1 MEKGMKTSHFLLI
14 GLLLCYG
21 CTDQDE
27 ANGKVFDEKVVEM
40 QNTREGGEA
49 DASDPVVVTSRRST
63 EAEQLLTYLK
73 NIEGEK
79 TLSGAMATVNW
90 NTNEAE
96 WVHRHTGRWP
106 AINCFDYIHH
116 VFSSKGGW
124 IDYSNITVVEN
135 WHRNGGIVAAMWHWN
150 VPANNGKDYSFY
162 YGDKE
167 SDTKFDVRK
176 IFDESSAE
184 YQRMIKD
191 IDQVAGYLKLL
202 QQKGIP
208 VLWRPLHEAGGMWFW
223 WGRDPE
229 ACNELWRVMYRR
241 FQAAGLNNLIWVWT
255 QSSAWGKPY
264 SDGYRWYPGD
274 EYVDIVGMDVY
285 NTTDVRKVAND
296 CYNFLREYSPD
307 KLVALTECGGVPTM
321 GRQWR
326 AGAKWLFVMP
336 WYDYSRTNNPN
347 STAFAETSHS
357 CCDITWWENTWSE
370 DFVLSRD
377 QIDMEAAGIHELR
390 VGE

>member
-1 MEKGMKTSHFLLI
+1 
-14 GLLLCYG
+14 
-21 CTDQDE
+21 
-27 ANGKVFDEKVVEM
+27 
-40 QNTREGGEA
+40 
-49 DASDPVVVTSRRST
+49 
-63 EAEQLLTYLK
+63 
-73 NIEGEK
+73 
-79 TLSGAMATVNW
+79 
-90 NTNEAE
+90 
-96 WVHRHTGRWP
+96 
-106 AINCFDYIHH
+106 
-116 VFSSKGGW
+116 
-124 IDYSNITVVEN
+124 
-135 WHRNGGIVAAMWHWN
+135 
-150 VPANNGKDYSFY
+150 
-162 YGDKE
+162 
-167 SDTKFDVRK
+167 
-176 IFDESSAE
+176 
-184 YQRMIKD
+184 
-191 IDQVAGYLKLL
+191 
-202 QQKGIP
+202 
-208 VLWRPLHEAGGMWFW
+208 
-223 WGRDPE
+223 
-229 ACNELWRVMYRR
+229 MYRR

-326 AGAKWLFVMP
+326 AGAKWLFFMP